1 MNITT
6 AETRESDVI
15 FIVDDDVDMLKLL
28 TKWLVTDG
36 FDVVTAQSGE
46 EAFSKIAGTR
56 PSLVITDLIMG
67 GMNGIE
73 LMSRIHSINPLLPV
87 ILLSGQASIPDA
99 VKATHMGSVAFLTK
113 PIAKPDLI
121 DNVRRYLR
129 RPSGNPDE
137 QTFSKNIIYRS
148 RIMAEQI
155 ELAQLVADSNVTILL
170 TGATGTGKEIFARAI
185 HDASPR
191 KDHPFIA
198 INCGAIPEQL
208 LESELFGH
216 EKGAFSG
223 AISRHEGLFQAA
235 NGGTLFLDEVGDMPL
250 ALQVKLLR
258 VLQDFEVRPVGS
270 AKSYPVDVRILS
282 ATHRD
287 LESKV
292 KSGEFRE
299 DLYYRLKVVPI
310 NIPSLV
316 ERREDIPLL
325 INHFLK
331 RYALTN
337 HKAGKHFAP
346 DAMEYLVSAS
356 WQGNVRQLINVI
368 DLCVT
373 LSKTDT
379 IPLSL
384 AQKALQDKPG
394 QILTLKEAKNEF
406 EKNYLVSILRIA
418 NGHVANAARIAGR
431 NRTEFYKLLN
441 QHELD
446 PADFRDSSQ
455 P

>member
-1 MNITT
+1 VNTPKK
-6 AETRESDVI
+6 ENRDSDVI
-15 FIVDDDVDMLKLL
+15 FIVDDDVDMLNLL
-28 TKWLVTDG
+28 SKWLSADG
-36 FDVVTAQSGE
+36 FEVVTAQSGE
-46 EAFSKIAGTR
+46 EAFSKIAGSR

-113 PIAKPDLI
+113 PIAKADLI
-121 DNVRRYLR
+121 ENVRRYLR

-170 TGATGTGKEIFARAI
+170 MGATGTGKEIFARAI
-185 HDASPR
+185 HESSPR

-270 AKSYPVDVRILS
+270 AKSYPVDVRIIS

-287 LESKV
+287 LEAKV
-292 KSGEFRE
+292 KNGEFRE

-310 NIPSLV
+310 VIPGLN

-325 INHFLK
+325 VNHFLK

-337 HKAGKHFAP
+337 HKAGKHFSP
-346 DAMEYLVSAS
+346 EAMEYLVSAS
-356 WQGNVRQLINVI
+356 WQGNVRQLINVV

-373 LSKTDT
+373 LSKTET

-384 AQKALQDKPG
+384 AQKALQDKPA

-406 EKNYLVSILRIA
+406 EKNYLISILRIA

-446 PADFRDSSQ
+446 PADFRDGTE